1 MNPAPIAFATIRRY
15 PATTLLFIVVIAVA
29 IALGVGISAQ
39 ERAIRNGST
48 AAADRF
54 DLLVAAPGSPIQI
67 VLNTIFLQPSAVEL
81 LDGDLV
87 AKLMTDQRVEYAAP
101 MAFGDTIRGYSVIG
115 TIPQFVERISG
126 GLADGRMFATHQEAV
141 IGADVPFPMGAT
153 LIPAH
158 GMSEAAAEAAG
169 GGGHQEYRP
178 VIVGRMKRMGNPWD
192 RAVIVP
198 VETIWEV
205 HGLPTGHPE
214 GSEQVG
220 PPFDPEL
227 VPGLPALVVRTAS
240 IPALYGLRSEY
251 STDRSMAFF
260 PAEVLLQLYSYLGNI
275 RVVMSVMAVVS
286 EILVFLAIFAGVVA
300 LMKLFE
306 RQFAVLRALGASRMY
321 IFVAVW
327 LFASAIVAVGALIGL
342 GLGYGAA
349 WLGSSIISNSSGMS
363 LSATIGAQEVWLAA
377 FGALAGI
384 VLATLPAALLYRGSV
399 ASILR

>member
-39 ERAIRNGST
+39 ERAIRNAST

-67 VLNTIFLQPSAVEL
+67 VLNTIFLQPSSVEL
-81 LDGDLV
+81 LDGDIV
-87 AKLMTDQRVEYAAP
+87 ASIMQNPRVEYAAP
-101 MAFGDTIRGYSVIG
+101 VAFGDSLEGYSVIG
-115 TIPQFVERISG
+115 TIPQFVERLSE
-126 GLADGRMFATHQEAV
+126 GLAEGRMFATHEETV
-141 IGADVPFPMGAT
+141 VGADVPTRIGAV
-153 LIPAH
+153 LVPQH
-158 GMSEAAAEAAG
+158 GQGLVE
-169 GGGHQEYRP
+169 GGHHEYQ
-178 VIVGRMKRMGNPWD
+178 VTVVGRMKRMGNPWD
-192 RAVIVP
+192 RAIVVP

-205 HGLPTGHPE
+205 HDLPTGHPE
-214 GSEQVG
+214 GSEQIG
-220 PPFDPEL
+220 PPFDPER
-227 VPGLPALVVRTAS
+227 VPGLPAVVVRSQQIA
-240 IPALYGLRSEY
+240 ALYSLRSEY

-260 PAEVLLQLYSYLGNI
+260 PAEVLLQLYSYLGDI
-275 RVVMSVMAVVS
+275 RAVMSVMAVVS

-306 RQFAVLRALGASRMY
+306 RQFAVLRALGASRLY

-349 WLGSSIISNSSGMS
+349 WLGSSIISRESGMA
-363 LSATIGAQEVWLAA
+363 LVATIGGQEVTLALV
-377 FGALAGI
+377 GALAGI
-384 VLATLPAALLYRGSV
+384 LLATLPAALLYRGSV